1 MTQSNPP
8 APASVPAAATESRSA
23 AHGPTR
29 KLTRA
34 EQRAVDAKNRLSSPA
49 ASIIAIVIAIVWTI
63 PTAGPR
69 AVHWTSR
76 HRTGGATWPPRT
88 PSGSTRSH

>member
-34 EQRAVDAKNRLSSPA
+34 ARDHAEKQLDFALAAGLAALHWIYRKSVPASSFY
-49 ASIIAIVIAIVWTI
+49 
-63 PTAGPR
+63 
-69 AVHWTSR
+69 TS
-76 HRTGGATWPPRT
+76 
-88 PSGSTRSH
+88 